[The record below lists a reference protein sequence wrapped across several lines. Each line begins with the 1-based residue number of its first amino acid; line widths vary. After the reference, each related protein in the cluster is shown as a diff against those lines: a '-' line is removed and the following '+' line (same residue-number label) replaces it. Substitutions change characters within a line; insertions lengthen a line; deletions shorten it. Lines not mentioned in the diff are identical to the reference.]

1 MIRQIHFT
9 CSSFG
14 CQIFY
19 SVFVVAIFAI
29 ESIFIFVFFLLGI
42 PYLREDKKISVF
54 STETIRTHGFQY
66 LSRNRFSFY
75 NSQLKHRRQRMHL
88 LARIEYNWK
97 IDEWSLAP
105 VAWGMRDGERRK
117 LFLKMSTGKIEY
129 FLFLPLCR
137 LFRFPSLLL
146 SSSPFLALFAV
157 CFVAGRTSNRS
168 LCDLRHLRLFNCLL
182 NWLIW
187 KTDKRNGIDERMN
200 RKRTTTKKEKLKE
213 R

>member
-105 VAWGMRDGERRK
+105 VAWEMERGGSSSSKWARAK
-117 LFLKMSTGKIEY
+117 LNIFCSFRFGAYFVFRLSFSPPLRFSLFL
-129 FLFLPLCR
+129 
-137 LFRFPSLLL
+137 L
-146 SSSPFLALFAV
+146 SVLWLVARPIDHFATYATYDYLIV
-157 CFVAGRTSNRS
+157 C
-168 LCDLRHLRLFNCLL
+168 
-182 NWLIW
+182 
-187 KTDKRNGIDERMN
+187 
-200 RKRTTTKKEKLKE
+200 
-213 R
+213 